1 VALAYDREVR
11 AEPAGRHVEYLMVD
25 LDDAPL
31 ADYGVSV
38 TVLDRVT
45 GRTVEA
51 LRRITVTNTPLP
63 RN

>member
-1 VALAYDREVR
+1 
-11 AEPAGRHVEYLMVD
+11 MVD

-31 ADYGVSV
+31 ADYAIAV
-38 TVLDRVT
+38 TILDRVT
-45 GRTVEA
+45 GRSVEA